1 MHRKDEPRTLGAC
14 SRDRQKPTS
23 KHGAGAAGLGSRA
36 QLTARWEHAY
46 LRLPGEGRRLWGSPT
61 ALTEL
66 RLWFSFPSW
75 AGWGLEL
82 APTGT
87 PRSPGWMLPS
97 LLCFRCPQPRAGNKY
112 PRSLGLCVCAGGGS
126 PAFLQKKSLFAA
138 AGRCLEHSRDPFF
151 QLLFFF
157 SPPHICSP
165 KGASCKVPPLH
176 PSGEAGMCSN
186 QPRLLPQ
193 LAPIPSSP
201 THGRWDTQ

>member
-23 KHGAGAAGLGSRA
+23 KHGAGAAGLGSLA

-75 AGWGLEL
+75 AGWGLGL

-126 PAFLQKKSLFAA
+126 PAFLPKKKPFCCRWAMPGAQQRSLFPA
-138 AGRCLEHSRDPFF
+138 PFF
-151 QLLFFF
+151 FF
-157 SPPHICSP
+157 PPHICSP
-165 KGASCKVPPLH
+165 KGASCKAPPY